1 MSKNRRESTT
11 SIHSRYELGPGGLMF
26 FVVSV
31 LILAV
36 AIYSQAP
43 LLFWAFGLMVGA
55 LIVSIFLSAMML
67 RHLSVQRIKPTHGVA
82 RESMLLRYQLFNP
95 KRIIPAFGVVITE
108 TWGKGRQ
115 GWRKTGPV
123 AATPARLKGRPLGW
137 VVHVGPGQHIQAESP
152 CWPLRRGYLTL
163 EKIEVSTAFP
173 FGILRRVRVFEA
185 PGQVLVYPRLVRID
199 RQILFKLSDMD
210 PFGRERIDRGG
221 GHEEFYG
228 LREYRPGD
236 SMKTIDWKRT
246 ARTGQLVSREMTQP
260 SPPKIMV
267 ALDLSDPALHIQI
280 DKPSGKKS
288 GHPDQLENHDHQ
300 IDQHIE
306 QAISLTASLVCD
318 AYFHGYQI
326 GLAVMGVPFTP
337 FPVHHSLPHRTKML
351 EALSQLDASHR
362 TGGAKHLPSRPS
374 IIIRPRVNKDAPDT
388 AGQGQQIFDAAK
400 IQDYAVDLQDGA
412 GDMLEGR
419 SASRSRRQ
427 QVQEE
432 RAWG

>member
-1 MSKNRRESTT
+1 
-11 SIHSRYELGPGGLMF
+11 
-26 FVVSV
+26 
-31 LILAV
+31 
-36 AIYSQAP
+36 
-43 LLFWAFGLMVGA
+43 
-55 LIVSIFLSAMML
+55 
-67 RHLSVQRIKPTHGVA
+67 
-82 RESMLLRYQLFNP
+82 
-95 KRIIPAFGVVITE
+95 
-108 TWGKGRQ
+108 
-115 GWRKTGPV
+115 
-123 AATPARLKGRPLGW
+123 
-137 VVHVGPGQHIQAESP
+137 
-152 CWPLRRGYLTL
+152 
-163 EKIEVSTAFP
+163 
-173 FGILRRVRVFEA
+173 
-185 PGQVLVYPRLVRID
+185 
-199 RQILFKLSDMD
+199 
-210 PFGRERIDRGG
+210 
-221 GHEEFYG
+221 
-228 LREYRPGD
+228 
-236 SMKTIDWKRT
+236 
-246 ARTGQLVSREMTQP
+246 MTQP

-267 ALDLSDPALHIQI
+267 ALDLSDPVLHVQI
-280 DKPSGKKS
+280 DKPSNKKFR
-288 GHPDQLENHDHQ
+288 HPDQLENHDHQ

-374 IIIRPRVNKDAPDT
+374 IIIRPRVNKDTPDT

-400 IQDYAVDLQDGA
+400 IHDYAVDLQDGA